1 MNFNDQIERLNKVN
15 TLIRSEKTGTPFEF
29 AQKINCSRSQLYIII
44 DYLKSHNAP
53 IKYSKTH
60 QTFYFEHSCTINLE
74 FSLSITNRENTRS
87 IFHISSQDEI
97 NCITQNDSIC
107 LQ

>member
-1 MNFNDQIERLNKVN
+1 MNFLDQIERLNKAN

-53 IKYSKTH
+53 IKYCKKRESFYYIMRRVDIWHTQRLQEKFKTKWQTHSKT
-60 QTFYFEHSCTINLE
+60 
-74 FSLSITNRENTRS
+74 
-87 IFHISSQDEI
+87 
-97 NCITQNDSIC
+97 
-107 LQ
+107 